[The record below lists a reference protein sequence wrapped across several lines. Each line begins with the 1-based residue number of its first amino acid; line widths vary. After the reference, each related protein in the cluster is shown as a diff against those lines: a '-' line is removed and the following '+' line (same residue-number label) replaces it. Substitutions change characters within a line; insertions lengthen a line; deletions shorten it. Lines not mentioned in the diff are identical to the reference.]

1 MKLKDI
7 NHVGIVGTGMIGT
20 SLAVLLTGHGYRTT
34 LLAVDDNLAEESRKK
49 FDAYYQDMVDSKVIT
64 KEQADICARYVRYTT
79 NYTDLADIDYAFEAV
94 VEQLP
99 VKHEVYHQL
108 EKYCGG
114 LKLIMSVTSAI
125 PAEDLPKG
133 LEKYGDR
140 VIVTHPF
147 NPPHLVPYFEVVKS
161 QATADGITDLAKE
174 FLESVDRKVVV
185 LKKSVPGFLGT
196 RLQFAMIREA
206 FNIVQSGI
214 ADARDVDL
222 AAMYSFMPRFTA
234 IGIFEHLDNGG
245 LQLAATVSGNLFPH
259 LSNEDKVPA
268 VLQEKIDHN
277 QLGVKTGVGFYDWRG
292 VDLKD
297 LNDRIAAPWW
307 RLFNWDLPK
316 E

>member
-1 MKLKDI
+1 MKLNGI

-20 SLAVLLTGHGYRTT
+20 SLAVLLTGHGYRAT
-34 LLAVDDNLAEESRKK
+34 LLAVNDELAAESRSR
-49 FDAYYQDMVDSKVIT
+49 FDAFYQDMVDNQVIT
-64 KEQADICARYVRYTT
+64 PEQAEICARYVRYSTD
-79 NYTDLADIDYAFEAV
+79 YADLADIDCAFEAV
-94 VEQLP
+94 VENLE
-99 VKHEVYHQL
+99 VKRQVYQAL
-108 EKYCGG
+108 EANCPN

-125 PAEDLPKG
+125 PAEQLPEG
-133 LEKYGDR
+133 LSRYGDR

-161 QATADGITDLAKE
+161 QATADGVTDLARD
-174 FLESVDRKVVV
+174 FLESLDRKVVV

-214 ADARDVDL
+214 ADPKDVDL

-245 LQLAATVSGNLFPH
+245 LQLAATVSGNLFPY
-259 LSNEDKVPA
+259 LSREDKVPD
-268 VLQEKIDHN
+268 VLREKIQRGD
-277 QLGVKTGVGFYDWRG
+277 LGVKTGRGFHDWHG
-292 VDLKD
+292 ADLKD

-307 RLFNWDLPK
+307 RLFHWDLPT

>member
-1 MKLKDI
+1 MKLDGI
-7 NHVGIVGTGMIGT
+7 NHIGVVGTGMIGT

-34 LLAVDDNLAEESRKK
+34 LLAVNDELAAESRSR
-49 FDAYYQDMVDSKVIT
+49 FDAFYQDMVDNQVIT
-64 KEQADICARYVRYTT
+64 PEQAEICARYVHYSTD
-79 NYTDLADIDYAFEAV
+79 YADLADIDYAFEAV
-94 VEQLP
+94 VEDLD
-99 VKHEVYHQL
+99 VKHQVYQSL
-108 EKYCGG
+108 EANCPK

-125 PAEDLPKG
+125 PAEKLPEG
-133 LEKYGDR
+133 LSKYGDR

-161 QATADGITDLAKE
+161 QATADGITDLAKA
-174 FLESVDRKVVV
+174 FLESLDRKVVV

-214 ADARDVDL
+214 ADPKDVDL

-245 LQLAATVSGNLFPH
+245 LQLAATVSGNLFPY
-259 LSNEDKVPA
+259 LSREDKVPD
-268 VLQEKIDHN
+268 VLREKIERGD
-277 QLGVKTGVGFYDWRG
+277 LGVKTGKGFHDWHG

>member
-1 MKLKDI
+1 MKLDGI
-7 NHVGIVGTGMIGT
+7 NHVGVVGTGMIGT

-34 LLAVDDNLAEESRKK
+34 LLAVNDQLAAESRAK
-49 FDAYYQDMVDSKVIT
+49 FDAFYQDMVDNQVIT
-64 KEQADICARYVRYTT
+64 PEQAEICARYVRYSTD
-79 NYTDLADIDYAFEAV
+79 YADLADADCAFEAV
-94 VEQLP
+94 VENLE
-99 VKHEVYHQL
+99 VKHQVYQAL
-108 EKYCGG
+108 EASCPN

-125 PAEDLPKG
+125 PAEQLPEG
-133 LEKYGDR
+133 LHKYGDR

-161 QATADGITDLAKE
+161 QATADGITDLAKA
-174 FLESVDRKVVV
+174 FLESLDRKVVV

-214 ADARDVDL
+214 ADPKDVDL

-245 LQLAATVSGNLFPH
+245 LQLAATVSGSLFPH
-259 LSNEDKVPA
+259 LSREEKVPA
-268 VLQEKIDHN
+268 VLQEKLDKGD
-277 QLGVKTGVGFYDWRG
+277 LGVKTGRGFHDWHG

-307 RLFNWDLPK
+307 RLFHWDLPT